1 MTLKRKTHF
10 EQVSVEVIKEVI
22 AENARQEKIRT
33 DLDLQ
38 VTNERDT
45 ATDLLEAVRPTRGG
59 KEDESAIRHFP
70 IGPGRRP
77 VA

>member
-10 EQVSVEVIKEVI
+10 EQVSVEVIKEII

-33 DLDLQ
+33 DLDPQ

-45 ATDLLEAVRPTRGG
+45 ATDLLEAVTANVWR
-59 KEDESAIRHFP
+59 E
-70 IGPGRRP
+70 RR
-77 VA
+77 

>member
-45 ATDLLEAVRPTRGG
+45 ATDLLEAVTANAWR
-59 KEDESAIRHFP
+59 E
-70 IGPGRRP
+70 RR
-77 VA
+77 

>member
-10 EQVSVEVIKEVI
+10 EQVSVEVIKEII
-22 AENARQEKIRT
+22 AENARREKIRT

-45 ATDLLEAVRPTRGG
+45 ATDLLEAVTANAWR
-59 KEDESAIRHFP
+59 E
-70 IGPGRRP
+70 RR
-77 VA
+77 

>member
-10 EQVSVEVIKEVI
+10 EQVSVEVIKEII

-33 DLDLQ
+33 DLDPQ

-45 ATDLLEAVRPTRGG
+45 ATDLLEAVTANAWR
-59 KEDESAIRHFP
+59 E
-70 IGPGRRP
+70 RR
-77 VA
+77 